1 MEFWLALLLFSS
13 LFYEGYSCSC
23 VSGYQYI
30 TRAQTICTNYFNSPN
45 VYKATVDVAYCKCL
59 PDLQQ
64 RYQFSCIKFWKRGE
78 EIVGAAQSTYT
89 CNNNT
94 NNNLVASYSRC
105 SNVISSA
112 TNMDAGMCLV
122 YKPVRLYDCNTS
134 LYLLFQYFQTY
145 KLIFLF
151 YIV

>member
-23 VSGYQYI
+23 IPGYLST
-30 TRAQTICTNYFNSPN
+30 TRVQTICTTYFNSPN

-64 RYQFSCIKFWKRGE
+64 REQFSCIKFWKRGE
-78 EIVGAAQSTYT
+78 EIFGAVQNSYT

-94 NNNLVASYSRC
+94 RNSLGSSYFKC
-105 SNVISSA
+105 SDVISSA
-112 TNMDAGMCLV
+112 TNMDSGMWLV
-122 YKPVRLYDCNTS
+122 HKNVRLYDCNTS

-145 KLIFLF
+145 KLTFLF
-151 YIV
+151 